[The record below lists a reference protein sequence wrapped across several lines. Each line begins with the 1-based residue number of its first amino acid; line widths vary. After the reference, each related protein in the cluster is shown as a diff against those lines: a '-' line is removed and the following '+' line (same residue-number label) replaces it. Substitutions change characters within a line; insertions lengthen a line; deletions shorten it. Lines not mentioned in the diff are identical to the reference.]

1 LLKEKILK
9 VPGVTGVHDIHTWT
23 LDGEYNILTIH
34 LVLKKF
40 TGIQEI
46 KNIKD
51 RVKDVLN
58 HLKMN
63 HVTIE
68 TEFEE
73 ECCDEEDSICP
84 GDSQNGRSQK
94 RLA

>member
-1 LLKEKILK
+1 MKEKILK
-9 VPGVTGVHDIHTWT
+9 VPGVADVHDIHTWS

-34 LVLKKF
+34 LVLKKI
-40 TGIQEI
+40 TDLRKI

-51 RVKDVLN
+51 RVKRVLN
-58 HLKMN
+58 HLKIN

-68 TEFEE
+68 TEFED
-73 ECCDEEDSICP
+73 ECCDEENSVCP
-84 GDSQNGRSQK
+84 GDSQNGRSNM